1 MIHNHEVPG
10 SIPGRATKKLPTSI
24 CFSGVFLFI
33 TVQTYELGGN
43 ICVKKQ
49 IILGKR
55 DCIRQEKTT
64 FAAHPNLFIHETS
77 TDGLAQET
85 GGTGNADIPGTM
97 ALHLRHAA
105 VFALRT
111 LWVRRG
117 AALLD

>member
-1 MIHNHEVPG
+1 M
-10 SIPGRATKKLPTSI
+10 
-24 CFSGVFLFI
+24 
-33 TVQTYELGGN
+33 
-43 ICVKKQ
+43 KKQ

-77 TDGLAQET
+77 THGLAQDAD
-85 GGTGNADIPGTM
+85 GSGSADIPGAM

-111 LWVRRG
+111 LQVRRG

>member
-1 MIHNHEVPG
+1 MRGKN
-10 SIPGRATKKLPTSI
+10 KL
-24 CFSGVFLFI
+24 FW
-33 TVQTYELGGN
+33 
-43 ICVKKQ
+43 
-49 IILGKR
+49 GKR

-77 TDGLAQET
+77 THGLAQEA
-85 GGTGNADIPGTM
+85 GGTGNADIPGAM

-111 LWVRRG
+111 LQVRRG